1 MIGGVRRRTLFA
13 APVFVALWLATPA
26 THEIW
31 TLPRGVPPPAA
42 DTTTLTPARIE
53 LGRRLFFDPRLSV
66 NGQSACGACHRQE
79 FAFTDGR
86 ARAVGAT
93 GQQHSRGS
101 MSLVNVAYRRA
112 LTRAEPPIASLEE
125 QALVPM
131 FSEHPVELGL
141 KGHEPRIFAALG
153 ADPIY
158 GRLFREAFPSHGPRI
173 TAETIAAAIAAFER
187 TIVSFRSPYDRY
199 RFEGVE
205 SALPPDARRGAVLF
219 ETKAGCA
226 RCHEGIN
233 FDGSANGSR
242 APTLR
247 NIGVTHP
254 YLHDGSAP
262 TLDAVLDGHGGG
274 AALDPAERAEL
285 LAFLDSLTD
294 IDALVD
300 TRWRDPWRTQW

>member
-1 MIGGVRRRTLFA
+1 MRRRTLVA
-13 APVFVALWLATPA
+13 APALVALWLATPA
-26 THEIW
+26 TTDIW

-42 DTTTLTPARIE
+42 DTATLTPARIE

-66 NGQSACGACHRQE
+66 NGNSACGACHRQE

-86 ARAVGAT
+86 PRAVGAT
-93 GQQHSRGS
+93 GQQHTRGS

-112 LTRAEPPIASLEE
+112 LTRAEPPIGSLEE

-131 FSEHPVELGL
+131 FGEHPVELGL
-141 KGHEPRIFAALG
+141 KGHEERIFATLA
-153 ADPIY
+153 ADPFY
-158 GRLFREAFPSHGPRI
+158 GRLFREAFPSHDPRI

-187 TIVSFRSPYDRY
+187 TIVSFRSPYDRF
-199 RFEGVE
+199 RFEGIE
-205 SALPPDARRGAVLF
+205 SALAPAARRGLALF
-219 ETKAGCA
+219 EGKAGCA
-226 RCHEGIN
+226 RCHAGLN
-233 FDGSANGSR
+233 FDGSGNGSR

-247 NIGVTHP
+247 NIGVTSP
-254 YLHDGSAP
+254 YTHDGSAP
-262 TLDAVLDGHGGG
+262 TLDAVLDRHGNG
-274 AALDPAERAEL
+274 AALAAWERAEL

>member
-1 MIGGVRRRTLFA
+1 MRTRSVLAVVGLAALGLA
-13 APVFVALWLATPA
+13 APGASGV
-26 THEIW
+26 W
-31 TLPRGVPPPAA
+31 TLPPGVPVPPVDASA
-42 DTTTLTPARIE
+42 LTPARVE

-66 NGQSACGACHRQE
+66 NGNSACGACHRQE

-93 GQQHSRGS
+93 GEPHTRGS

-141 KGHEPRIFAALG
+141 KGHEARIFAALE

-158 GRLFREAFPSHGPRI
+158 GRLFREAFPSHEPRI
-173 TAETIAAAIAAFER
+173 ATETIAAAIAAFER
-187 TIVSFRSPYDRY
+187 TIVSFRSPYDRFRY
-199 RFEGVE
+199 EGVE
-205 SALPPDARRGAVLF
+205 SALTPAAQRGFALF
-219 ETKAGCA
+219 EGRAGCA
-226 RCHEGIN
+226 RCHDGIN
-233 FDGSANGSR
+233 FDGSPNGSR

-247 NIGVTHP
+247 NIGVTYP
-254 YLHDGSAP
+254 YLQDGSAP
-262 TLDAVLDGHGGG
+262 TLDAVLDRHGNGP
-274 AALDPAERAEL
+274 ALAPWERAEL

-294 IDALVD
+294 LDALVD